1 MTDQPTGL
9 PPQGPPPA
17 APVPPPVAQPAAPAP
32 QPAPQP
38 APGAPQY
45 GYQPG
50 AGRPGPMPGVYFAG
64 HPARLVAWIIDGFIL
79 SLFFFAAFIVAGVIT
94 AVIAS
99 AGSDT
104 ATSLTIL
111 IVSVAM
117 ILVYLGWLP
126 YWWSKNGQTPGM
138 MLMHLKVVGAADG
151 QVISFG
157 KGVLRVIGLA
167 ISFWV
172 LYIGVIWILVDN
184 KRQGWHDK
192 LADTYVIEVP

>member
-1 MTDQPTGL
+1 MTEQPPGP
-9 PPQGPPPA
+9 PPQDAPPA
-17 APVPPPVAQPAAPAP
+17 APVPPPVAQPAVPAP
-32 QPAPQP
+32 QPAPA
-38 APGAPQY
+38 APPY

-50 AGRPGPMPGVYFAG
+50 AGRPGPMPGIFFAG

-79 SLFFFAAFIVAGVIT
+79 SLFFFVAFIVAGAVT
-94 AVIAS
+94 AVIA
-99 AGSDT
+99 ATGSET
-104 ATSLTIL
+104 ATTLTVL

-117 ILVYLGWLP
+117 ILIYLGWLP
-126 YWWSKNGQTPGM
+126 YWWSKSGQTPGM
-138 MLMHLKVVGAADG
+138 KIMHLKVVGAADG

-167 ISFWV
+167 ISFWA

-192 LADTYVIEVP
+192 MAGTYVIEVP